1 MLRNLCD
8 THVHTLFSRHAY
20 STVEEDVRA
29 AAERGLEL
37 VGITDHYSAMI
48 SSEIRPLEYQHL
60 FNFGVIPRRWM
71 GVRVLR
77 GAEADI
83 IDLEGHLF
91 GHGMQFDR
99 MLTGDVWVSPF
110 TLEEQALKD
119 VDYAIASVHGRDFT
133 RDATPAQVT
142 DMYVRALAH
151 PKVLML
157 GHIGR
162 TGLPYELGPIVRAAR
177 ELGKML
183 EINEHSFDF
192 GKPGDARRA
201 ATMSRCRGLAEAC
214 AEAGVMIAVN
224 TDAHISFDIGRFA
237 HALQMLEEIHF
248 PEELLATRSAEA
260 FIGAVG
266 RAIAAFED
274 EGAR

>member
-1 MLRNLCD
+1 MLVNLCD

-60 FNFGVIPRRWM
+60 FNFRAIPRQWM
-71 GVRVLR
+71 GVKVLR

-83 IDLEGHLF
+83 VDLEGHLF
-91 GHGMQFDR
+91 GHGLTFDR
-99 MLTGDVWVSPF
+99 MLTGDVWVTPF
-110 TLEEQALKD
+110 SLEEQALKD

-142 DMYVRALAH
+142 EMYVRALAH

-162 TGLPYELGPIVRAAR
+162 TGLPYELVPVVRAAR
-177 ELGKML
+177 ELGKVL
-183 EINEHSFDF
+183 EVNEHSFDF
-192 GKPGDARRA
+192 GKPGDGRRV
-201 ATMSRCRGLAEAC
+201 ATMGRCRALAEAC

-224 TDAHISFDIGRFA
+224 TDAHISCEIGHFEHSLA
-237 HALQMLEEIHF
+237 MLEEIHF
-248 PEELLATRSAEA
+248 PPELVATRSAEA
-260 FIGAVG
+260 FIGCVERGVG
-266 RAIAAFED
+266 ALED
-274 EGAR
+274 

>member
-1 MLRNLCD
+1 MLLNLCD

-60 FNFGVIPRRWM
+60 FNFRAIPREWM
-71 GVRVLR
+71 GVKVLR

-83 IDLEGHLF
+83 VDLEGHLF
-91 GHGMQFDR
+91 GHGLTFDR

-110 TLEEQALKD
+110 SLEEQALKD

-133 RDATPAQVT
+133 RDATPAQIT
-142 DMYVRALAH
+142 RMYVKALEH

-162 TGLPYELGPIVRAAR
+162 TGLPYELGPIVRAAS
-177 ELGKML
+177 EAGKLL

-192 GKPGDARRA
+192 GKPGDARRT
-201 ATMSRCRGLAEAC
+201 ATMDRCRALAEAC
-214 AEAGVMIAVN
+214 AEVGVSIAVN
-224 TDAHISFDIGRFA
+224 TDAHISFDIGRFDHTLA
-237 HALQMLEEIHF
+237 MLEEIHF
-248 PEELLATRSAEA
+248 PKELIATRSANA
-260 FIGAVG
+260 FVGAVE
-266 RAIAAFED
+266 RAIGPLED
-274 EGAR
+274 